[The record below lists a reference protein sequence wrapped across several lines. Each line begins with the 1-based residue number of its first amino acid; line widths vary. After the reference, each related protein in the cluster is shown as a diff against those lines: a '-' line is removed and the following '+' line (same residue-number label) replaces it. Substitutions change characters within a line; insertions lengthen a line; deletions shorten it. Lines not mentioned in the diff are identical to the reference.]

1 MEFDLNSPESDP
13 KEYGCDPRSCI
24 LAGVSALE
32 TCLSRVSLS
41 LRSPYPVNRAVAGL
55 RGNAAWLMKNDA
67 STIRGGILMH
77 TGEWANYSDWQPPL
91 PMPNSLG
98 CIHAW

>member
-1 MEFDLNSPESDP
+1 
-13 KEYGCDPRSCI
+13 
-24 LAGVSALE
+24 
-32 TCLSRVSLS
+32 
-41 LRSPYPVNRAVAGL
+41 
-55 RGNAAWLMKNDA
+55 MKNDA

-77 TGEWANYSDWQPPL
+77 TGEWANYSDWQPPM

>member
-1 MEFDLNSPESDP
+1 
-13 KEYGCDPRSCI
+13 
-24 LAGVSALE
+24 
-32 TCLSRVSLS
+32 
-41 LRSPYPVNRAVAGL
+41 
-55 RGNAAWLMKNDA
+55 MKNDA